1 MTRYL
6 FVFVIFIGAL
16 LVFPI
21 SLPCYHTAGV
31 AESYESTNQ
40 RLESVSQLSQGLGD
54 TPCPMFRFDLN
65 HTGRSPIDASDNP
78 GRVQWVY
85 DPGFII
91 EISPVIGEDGT
102 IYLGGIV
109 NDEQNLIALNPD
121 GTKKWN
127 VSLGEHLGRAGP
139 SIDSEGIIYCASEK
153 NLSAV
158 FPNGTV
164 KWSFTGGARFDS
176 SPAIDT
182 NGTIY
187 LGCRDDKLYAI
198 HANGTSYWNYTTGD
212 DIAFSSPAIDRNGT
226 IYIGSTDN
234 HTYAIFPN
242 GTLKWSLDLG
252 FNVFSS
258 PAIDANGTIYIA
270 TREEH
275 PIYGYWGSVYLWAIH
290 SNGTKKWSTGL
301 PDVHGINPNVAIA
314 EDGTI
319 YFGSG
324 NTFKAFYPNGT
335 EKWSYSDSFFSVQP
349 IIDSTGLI
357 FVYSEST
364 GKIYMFYPNGT
375 LKWSNIIHPTDGRWL
390 ILASPAIT
398 ASGNIILLTP
408 FDGVYSLGKIAPTAP
423 LNLNATA
430 GDGHVFLS
438 WDAPADDG
446 GSPITGYQIYRN
458 ETLLATV
465 TNLSHNDTTVTNG
478 LNYTYYVTAVN
489 VAGESNQSNT
499 VIASPQAPEAVTT
512 VAGGFLVAIVAVM
525 VAYFVKMRQKKP
537 KKP

>member
-1 MTRYL
+1 M
-6 FVFVIFIGAL
+6 FVIFIGAL

-21 SLPCYHTAGV
+21 SLPCYYTAGV
-31 AESYESTNQ
+31 AESHESTSQ
-40 RLESVSQLSQGLGD
+40 RLESVFQLSQGLGD

-85 DPGFII
+85 NTSSIL
-91 EISPVIGEDGT
+91 ESSPVIGEDGT
-102 IYLGGIV
+102 IYFGGP
-109 NDEQNLIALNPD
+109 NQHLIALNPD

-127 VSLGEHLGRAGP
+127 VSLVTSYPGGLRGGP
-139 SIDSEGIIYCASEK
+139 AIDSDGIIYCPSGNQLFA
-153 NLSAV
+153 L

-164 KWSFTGGARFDS
+164 KWSFTGDESFYS

-187 LGCRDDKLYAI
+187 LGCSDNKLYAI

-212 DIAFSSPAIDRNGT
+212 AIALSSPAIDRNGT

-301 PDVHGINPNVAIA
+301 PDVYGINPNVAIA

-324 NTFKAFYPNGT
+324 NVFKAFYPNGT
-335 EKWSYSDSFFSVQP
+335 EKWSYSDSFYSTQP

-357 FVYSEST
+357 FVYSEFT

-375 LKWSNIIHPTDGRWL
+375 LKWSNIIHPPGFWL

-398 ASGNIILLTP
+398 ASGNIILLAP
-408 FDGVYSLGKIAPTAP
+408 FDGVYSLGKIAPSAP

-430 GDGHVFLS
+430 GNGYVILS
-438 WDAPADDG
+438 WDASADDG
-446 GSPITGYQIYRN
+446 GSPITGYRIYRN
-458 ETLLATV
+458 ETLITTV
-465 TNLSHNDTTVTNG
+465 TSLSHNDTSITNG

-489 VAGESNQSNT
+489 VAGESNHSNT
-499 VIASPQAPEAVTT
+499 VIASPQAPETVTA
-512 VAGGFLVAIVAVM
+512 VAGGFLMTIVAVI
-525 VAYFVKMRQKKP
+525 VVYFVTMKRKKSRQP
-537 KKP
+537 